1 MAEVAKI
8 GAEKLDCL
16 PVGQSGC
23 RLLSK
28 EHFVEPAGK
37 KDKSRVRSS
46 VVT

>member
-1 MAEVAKI
+1 MAKVGAK
-8 GAEKLDCL
+8 KLDGL
-16 PVGQSGC
+16 SVSQSGC

>member
-1 MAEVAKI
+1 MSKMAEV
-8 GAEKLDCL
+8 GAEKLDGL

-37 KDKSRVRSS
+37 KDK
-46 VVT
+46 